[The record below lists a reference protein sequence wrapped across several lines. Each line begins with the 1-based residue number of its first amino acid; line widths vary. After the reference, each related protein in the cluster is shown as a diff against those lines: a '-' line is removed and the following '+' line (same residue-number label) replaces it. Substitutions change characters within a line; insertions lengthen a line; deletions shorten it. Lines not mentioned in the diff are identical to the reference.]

1 MNAPIII
8 MNQRNHILTTIESYN
23 EITVQITRAA
33 DTETKKYFYLV
44 ELTRRTWT
52 QADPDDFCG
61 HVHRAGIYRNKEAA
75 SNELLRLWHIRETE
89 KAEIIIDPYFIF
101 TFKED
106 AEPVH
111 ALEITNLCSAFI

>member
-1 MNAPIII
+1 MNTSIII
-8 MNQRNHILTTIESYN
+8 MDQRNHMLTTIESYD

-52 QADPDDFCG
+52 QEDPNDFCG
-61 HVHRAGIYRNKEAA
+61 HIHRAGIYRTKEAA

-89 KAEIIIDPYFIF
+89 KTEIIKDPYFIF
-101 TFKED
+101 TFAED
-106 AEPVH
+106 ALPVH
-111 ALEITNLCSAFI
+111 ALEITNLRTAFI

>member
-1 MNAPIII
+1 MNAPIMIFD
-8 MNQRNHILTTIESYN
+8 QRNNLLTTIEGYD

-33 DTETKKYFYLV
+33 DAKTKKYFFLV

-52 QADPDDFCG
+52 QTDPNDFCG
-61 HVHRAGIYRNKEAA
+61 HVHRAGIYRTKEAA
-75 SNELLRLWHIRETE
+75 SDELLRLWHIRETKTNE
-89 KAEIIIDPYFIF
+89 PYFMF

-111 ALEITNLCSAFI
+111 ALEITNLRSAFI